1 MGGDGNTQTMN
12 HPSDFITLS
21 DHEQFFPRKFQHP
34 NMLIF
39 ISKQLRPEKAKVYNL
54 LWPTVSGLKQ
64 MKNVDNNKICTYYTI
79 I

>member
-1 MGGDGNTQTMN
+1 MELVLEENINMASPLNMGGDGNTQTMN

-39 ISKQLRPEKAKVYNL
+39 IFKRSPLEKAKVYNL
-54 LWPTVSGLKQ
+54 LWPTV
-64 MKNVDNNKICTYYTI
+64 D
-79 I
+79 